1 VKAAEAGEEARA
13 LARVLRALPT
23 AVRTALRV
31 LEGESVRLR
40 AMALTYLSL
49 FALVPG
55 LVVAFS
61 VVQAFTGMERI
72 SARVNEFLFE
82 NLAVGARTTVEPYLN
97 RFVQNAHITSAG
109 LVGGALLVWSA
120 VSLFS
125 NVDGAVN
132 QIWAVRRRRT
142 LKEQAVIYWVGLTLG
157 PLLLAASVMAGH
169 AAKDF
174 LSGSGFAFL
183 AAAASTVLTCTSFAV
198 LYLIIPNTK
207 VAVRAAALGGVVAGI
222 AWELAKWGYTFAVAR
237 IFKYQVI
244 YGSVAAV
251 PIFLLWLYLSWSILL
266 FGARLSYLVQYASV
280 LIQGAPHPGSKT
292 GREILAGRVMLA
304 IARAFDAGAEAPDGG
319 ELATQLGLE
328 ADDAGEAIAALRQAG
343 LVVAV
348 ADGGL
353 VPARPLER
361 ISLDHVRRAVE
372 GAERTAARGGGLVG
386 EIVWSAEDEASA
398 RLAGVS
404 FRELC
409 DRERGGRVGSPPTA
423 PSPAGGE
430 GASKASAG

>member
-1 VKAAEAGEEARA
+1 MERA
-13 LARVLRALPT
+13 LRAALA
-23 AVRTALRV
+23 AVSTALRF
-31 LEGESVRLR
+31 LEGENVRLR
-40 AMALTYLSL
+40 AMALTYISL

-82 NLAVGARTTVEPYLN
+82 NLAVGARATIEPYLT
-97 RFVQNAHITSAG
+97 RFVQNAHLTSAG
-109 LVGGALLVWSA
+109 LVGAALLVWSA

-132 QIWAVRRRRT
+132 QIWAIRRRRS

-169 AAKDF
+169 QARLF
-174 LSGSGFAFL
+174 LAGTGVAFL
-183 AAAASTVLTCTSFAV
+183 ATALSALVTCVAFTIF
-198 LYLIIPNTK
+198 YLIIPNTK
-207 VAVRAAALGGVVAGI
+207 VRFRAAGLGGLAAGL
-222 AWELAKWGYTFAVAR
+222 AWELAKWGYTYAVAR
-237 IFKYQVI
+237 IFRYQAI

-251 PIFLLWLYLSWSILL
+251 LIFLLWLYLSWAILL

-280 LIQGAPHPGSKT
+280 LIEGAPHPGSKT

-304 IARAFDAGAEAPDGG
+304 IARAFDAGVEPPDGG
-319 ELATQLGLE
+319 ELATQLALD
-328 ADDAGEAIAALRQAG
+328 ADDAGEAIAELRQGG

-353 VPARPLER
+353 VPSRPLER
-361 ISLDHVRRAVE
+361 ITLADVRRAIEGAE
-372 GAERTAARGGGLVG
+372 GAERRGGGLVG
-386 EIVWSAEDEASA
+386 DLVLAAEDEAAA
-398 RLAGVS
+398 RLAAVT

-409 DRERGGRVGSPPTA
+409 DREPGSRPVG
-423 PSPAGGE
+423 PSPATSGGDPQAARA
-430 GASKASAG
+430 ASGR

>member
-1 VKAAEAGEEARA
+1 
-13 LARVLRALPT
+13 
-23 AVRTALRV
+23 
-31 LEGESVRLR
+31 
-40 AMALTYLSL
+40 MALTYISL

-82 NLAVGARTTVEPYLN
+82 NLAVGARASIEPYLV
-97 RFVQNAHITSAG
+97 RFVQNAHLTSAG

-169 AAKDF
+169 ATKDF
-174 LSGSGFAFL
+174 LSGFAFL
-183 AAAASTVLTCTSFAV
+183 AAAASTILTCASFAV

-207 VAVRAAALGGVVAGI
+207 VAVRAAALGGLVAGI

-237 IFKYQVI
+237 IFRYQIV

-304 IARAFDAGAEAPDGG
+304 IARAFDDGAAEPPDGG

-328 ADDAGEAIAALRQAG
+328 AEDAGEAIAALRQAAI
-343 LVVAV
+343 VVAV

-361 ISLDHVRRAVE
+361 ITLDDVRRAIE
-372 GAERTAARGGGLVG
+372 GAERTAARPGGLVG
-386 EIVWSAEDEASA
+386 DLVWSAEDEASA
-398 RLAGVS
+398 RLAAVS

-409 DRERGGRVGSPPTA
+409 DRDRGNRPPARSAA
-423 PSPAGGE
+423 PPE
-430 GASKASAG
+430 GASAGERKASGR